1 MDINVRGLMSLP
13 AQQRYRLL
21 ADRLN
26 AYRLWAYED
35 LFPSAFADAVDIIY
49 TRGEQHVDAQRFVD
63 HTFINLI
70 TRPGDLV
77 ALCRRIPA
85 EHLRLAVVEA
95 YVRHPLVPRDV
106 LAAMGA
112 SGEVYRE
119 LPPGGW
125 AEVPMLLHASARLNA
140 EPTRRFE
147 LHELVPF
154 GTVHDR
160 PCARSVLHSALEAD
174 QLTDQAR
181 AAVLSPGGAEI
192 PAPAFHGGQRA
203 QVVVNERNRT
213 PHCGSVRDKVWH
225 YRDQQWYFFLRDDSG
240 RKISKRYSA
249 ADLQARCF

>member
-1 MDINVRGLMSLP
+1 MDVNVHELMSLP
-13 AQQRYRLL
+13 AGQRYRLL

-26 AYRLWAYED
+26 ACRLWAYED
-35 LFPSAFADAVDIIY
+35 LFPSVFADAVDLVY
-49 TRGEQHVDAQRFVD
+49 ARQEQHLNARRFVE

-77 ALCRRIPA
+77 ELCRRIPA
-85 EHLRLAVVEA
+85 EDLRLAVVEA
-95 YVRHPLVPRDV
+95 YVRHPLVAHDV

-112 SGEVYRE
+112 SGELYRE

-125 AEVPMLLHASARLNA
+125 TEVPMHLYASARLDA
-140 EPTRRFE
+140 EPGRRFE
-147 LHELVPF
+147 LHELLPF

-160 PCARSVLHSALEAD
+160 SSARSVLRSALEAD

-181 AAVLSPGGAEI
+181 AAVLSPGGVEI
-192 PAPAFHGGQRA
+192 PAPAFHEGQRA
-203 QVVVNERNRT
+203 QVVLNDRNRT
-213 PHCGSVRDKVWH
+213 PRRGAVRDKVWH
-225 YRDQQWYFFLRDDSG
+225 HRDQQWYFFLRDDSG

>member
-1 MDINVRGLMSLP
+1 MDINVHGLMSLP
-13 AQQRYRLL
+13 AGQRYRLL

-26 AYRLWAYED
+26 ACRLWAHED
-35 LFPSAFADAVDIIY
+35 LFASVFADAVDIIY
-49 TRGEQHVDAQRFVD
+49 ARSEQQLDAQRFVE

-77 ALCRRIPA
+77 ELCRRIPA

-95 YVRHPLVPRDV
+95 YVRHPLVSHDV

-125 AEVPMLLHASARLNA
+125 AEVPMLLHASGRLNA

-147 LHELVPF
+147 LHELIPF

-160 PCARSVLHSALEAD
+160 SCARSVLHSALEAD
-174 QLTDQAR
+174 QLSDQAR

-192 PAPAFHGGQRA
+192 PAPAFYEGQQV
-203 QVVVNERNRT
+203 QVVLNDRNRT
-213 PHCGSVRDKVWH
+213 PRCGAVRDKVWH
-225 YRDQQWYFFLRDDSG
+225 HKDQQWYFFLRDDSG
-240 RKISKRYSA
+240 RKIGKRYSA
-249 ADLQARCF
+249 ADLQARSL